1 MFAFVWL
8 NTLWYPQVLLTARHH
23 RFSYWI
29 GTTSVNAINIKNTNI
44 RRIPFRCLLSCQKQ
58 LRILNVAQ
66 KIPTRPVNSY
76 YRDFSKAECK
86 KRRRQITDN
95 ATNKWY
101 DWLNDERNRAARTA
115 RTLGQ
120 FFTWCA
126 ERWLKMFRFEVLT
139 TYDAAVLRL
148 YLNNKNAPIRERIFR
163 VLFTTWPTWNICDTL
178 NLLKSYILKWC
189 FLRNNRRSFLISLLI
204 SVVTTEKRQAYTS
217 FFLRRKVLIV
227 RTRRRNPS
235 GFYRSTKLYKISSA
249 A

>member
-8 NTLWYPQVLLTARHH
+8 NTLWYPQVLLTTRHH

-29 GTTSVNAINIKNTNI
+29 DRTSVNAINIKNTNI

-66 KIPTRPVNSY
+66 KIHIT
-76 YRDFSKAECK
+76 ATLA
-86 KRRRQITDN
+86 KRSVRNDDGKSQTTPQI
-95 ATNKWY
+95 
-101 DWLNDERNRAARTA
+101 NDMIAARTA

-126 ERWLKMFRFEVLT
+126 ERWLKMFTFEVLT

-163 VLFTTWPTWNICDTL
+163 VLFTTWPTWNI
-178 NLLKSYILKWC
+178 
-189 FLRNNRRSFLISLLI
+189 
-204 SVVTTEKRQAYTS
+204 
-217 FFLRRKVLIV
+217 
-227 RTRRRNPS
+227 
-235 GFYRSTKLYKISSA
+235 SSA